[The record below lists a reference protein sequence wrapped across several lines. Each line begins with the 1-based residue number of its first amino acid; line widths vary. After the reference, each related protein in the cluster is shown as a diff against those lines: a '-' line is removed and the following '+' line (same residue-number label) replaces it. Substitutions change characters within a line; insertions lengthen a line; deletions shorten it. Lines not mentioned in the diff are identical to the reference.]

1 MLQIGDEDNSGG
13 IYVTDAVSFADA
25 YNEVVHLV
33 TGSGDITS
41 DGSGSALQ
49 VAGLAIT
56 SGGTVDLD
64 GYNQVGT
71 LAVNHT
77 GAEGSVTFTDVDGL
91 DAELDGL
98 VIGTVDDV
106 DGVSAYGVTLSEGG
120 ALTDDGVNQITAEY
134 LTVESASSIGEV
146 FAGLKIDASDVYL
159 TSNGN
164 IVLEAAGEDGVEIS
178 AAVVG
183 GEGGIGIYSTTED
196 VTLYDVSTEDGAI
209 RVSVSDN
216 LYAYDVVA
224 DGDSY
229 GADGMILL
237 ALGDITVG
245 DISADSDDTI
255 AIGANGD
262 IDFVGGGEG
271 AVGGGNSTLTLAAV
285 GDISFAADFGS
296 AEDAIGTLNVAS
308 ATNFTIETDVDV
320 FTLDI
325 NDFNVSGTVDLGDTL
340 VVLGE
345 NAFTINAGDI
355 FGALTAENAASVT
368 ILATGLIGEVND
380 ESDNTFVANTTGAL
394 NFNGGDVQG
403 FAWLG
408 ELDGTTFVIN
418 GVTVVFEVLV
428 DVEEVIDDIIIDT
441 VAFEAEVDLSGPSA
455 LTSTSTFVADV
466 FSVDF
471 SLGTNLAVA
480 PAAGGDGEGGD
491 GEGGDGGGGDFL
503 GNFWGSLIE
512 TAPDDSEEGGD
523 TAGDD
528 LFGDDDEDDEDDL
541 VFDDE

>member
-1 MLQIGDEDNSGG
+1 MFYRRFDHQRVRRSRISR
-13 IYVTDAVSFADA
+13 
-25 YNEVVHLV
+25 
-33 TGSGDITS
+33 
-41 DGSGSALQ
+41 
-49 VAGLAIT
+49 LARI
-56 SGGTVDLD
+56 
-64 GYNQVGT
+64 
-71 LAVNHT
+71 
-77 GAEGSVTFTDVDGL
+77 
-91 DAELDGL
+91 
-98 VIGTVDDV
+98 
-106 DGVSAYGVTLSEGG
+106 SECGG
-120 ALTDDGVNQITAEY
+120 AD
-134 LTVESASSIGEV
+134 
-146 FAGLKIDASDVYL
+146 
-159 TSNGN
+159 
-164 IVLEAAGEDGVEIS
+164 
-178 AAVVG
+178 
-183 GEGGIGIYSTTED
+183 
-196 VTLYDVSTEDGAI
+196 
-209 RVSVSDN
+209 
-216 LYAYDVVA
+216 
-224 DGDSY
+224 
-229 GADGMILL
+229 
-237 ALGDITVG
+237 
-245 DISADSDDTI
+245 
-255 AIGANGD
+255 GD

-380 ESDNTFVANTTGAL
+380 ESDNTFVANTTGVL
-394 NFNGGDVQG
+394 NFNGAGGVIEGDFGGGDVQG

-466 FSVDF
+466 FSIDF

-491 GEGGDGGGGDFL
+491 SEGDAGGGDFL

-512 TAPDDSEEGGD
+512 TAPDEDTSEGGDTDGGD

-528 LFGDDDEDDEDDL
+528 LVFEDE
-541 VFDDE
+541 